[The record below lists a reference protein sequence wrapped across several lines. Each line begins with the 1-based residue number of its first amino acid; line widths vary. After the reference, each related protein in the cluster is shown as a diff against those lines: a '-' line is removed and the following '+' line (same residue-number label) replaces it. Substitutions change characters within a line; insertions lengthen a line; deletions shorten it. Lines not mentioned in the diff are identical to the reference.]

1 MTAIICA
8 VLLALGA
15 IGTPAK
21 TVEPVQAVKG
31 VATWYDAPSKRD
43 AAAGPALRKALG
55 SDWRGSY
62 VWVEA
67 NGHSVLVQ
75 LTDWC
80 ACGERNGR
88 PTLLDLD
95 DVAFSRLAPLSV
107 GVLDVVVSWED
118 GELPELPQTD
128 IEEGS

>member
-1 MTAIICA
+1 VISIILS
-8 VLLALGA
+8 LLVAAGAL
-15 IGTPAK
+15 
-21 TVEPVQAVKG
+21 VSPVQAIKG
-31 VATWYDAPSKRD
+31 KATWYDAPSKRD
-43 AAAGPALRKALG
+43 AAAGPALRHALG

-67 NGHSVLVQ
+67 NGHRVLVV
-75 LTDWC
+75 LSDWC
-80 ACGERNGR
+80 ACGERNGK

-118 GELPELPQTD
+118 GELPELPATD
-128 IEEGS
+128 VE